1 MSKRRPG
8 HLAGLVTYG
17 FSTMDC
23 VRHPL
28 RMPRKE
34 MEKITTKTLFVAL
47 LSLAASTAL
56 SQNSQGQNNN
66 YQGQNA
72 TGVYEARDKKP
83 GFSRGASTY
92 TSAPEIDP
100 AQALG
105 TLTLLSGAVAII
117 RGYRRKK
124 K

>member
-1 MSKRRPG
+1 
-8 HLAGLVTYG
+8 
-17 FSTMDC
+17 
-23 VRHPL
+23 
-28 RMPRKE
+28 

-66 YQGQNA
+66 YQGQNT
-72 TGVYEARDKKP
+72 TGVYEAHDKMP
-83 GFSRGASTY
+83 GFSREPSTY
-92 TSAPEIDP
+92 MSAPEIDP

-105 TLTLLSGAVAII
+105 ALTLISGTVAII
-117 RGYRRKK
+117 RGNRRKK